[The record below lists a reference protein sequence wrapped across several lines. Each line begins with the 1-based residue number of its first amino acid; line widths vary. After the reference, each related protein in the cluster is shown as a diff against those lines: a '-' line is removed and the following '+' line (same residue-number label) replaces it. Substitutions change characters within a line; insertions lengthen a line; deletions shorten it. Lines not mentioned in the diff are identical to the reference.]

1 MPSTCRAA
9 LGRVV
14 RMGRRGGAQ
23 HGASAGD
30 FLQGAACSA
39 VPRLLNGGDGSG
51 QHARLGGLRLGGGGN
66 DTRLCWGPAVLQPH
80 AS

>member
-9 LGRVV
+9 LGRVA
-14 RMGRRGGAQ
+14 RAGRRGGAQ
-23 HGASAGD
+23 HRASDGD

-51 QHARLGGLRLGGGGN
+51 QHARLGGLSLGGRD
-66 DTRLCWGPAVLQPH
+66 DTGLRWDPAVLQPH
-80 AS
+80 VL